1 MMLTSYNPFILE
13 TSKERKSEN
22 KNKYLFISC
31 DFLHFTS
38 SLFFS
43 FHMNK
48 EGLLPCTRDMSD
60 KKLKVNDV
68 PQNNNEAGIHVKA
81 LPVRGR
87 SRESIYKVAMQ

>member
-38 SLFFS
+38 SLFFFVS
-43 FHMNK
+43 YEQRRVTPVYKRHVRQ
-48 EGLLPCTRDMSD
+48 EATS
-60 KKLKVNDV
+60 NDV